1 MTEPFPSMDI
11 FSPDD
16 ETTIPRL
23 VDYLE
28 EFQRR
33 REALLRVKYLNFKL
47 KILNLKNFINLKRTR
62 ISLNIIYILY
72 SVISTMK

>member
-47 KILNLKNFINLKRTR
+47 KI
-62 ISLNIIYILY
+62 
-72 SVISTMK
+72 